1 MKKQSN
7 PPPNFNKPPPPP
19 APPPMRKI
27 NEGVCIMKRD
37 KPAIQ
42 ITLNGNYEI
51 EFVHQIEKEIDEAVN
66 KLGFTRSGTSHYQ
79 ERTEIN
85 YRQFGRAL

>member
-7 PPPNFNKPPPPP
+7 PPPTYPKPPPPP
-19 APPPMRKI
+19 APPPIRKV
-27 NEGVCIMKRD
+27 NEGVCIVEEDRS
-37 KPAIQ
+37 AIQ
-42 ITLNGNYEI
+42 VVLNGDYKI
-51 EFVHQIEKEIDEAVN
+51 EFVHQIEKEIDKAVN

-79 ERTEIN
+79 DRTEIN